1 MSSTVAVQARALA
14 ILREYEQARAEL
26 QGNAVIL
33 ANGIAGTV
41 DKVHLD
47 KLHGLRVSVEG
58 HDGDWPV
65 STLRLAAEK

>member
-26 QGNAVIL
+26 QGKAVIL
-33 ANGIAGTV
+33 TNALAGTV
-41 DKVHLD
+41 DKLHLD
-47 KLHGLRVSVEG
+47 KLHGLRVSIEG

-65 STLRLAAEK
+65 STLRLAEEK